1 MIITGLCIWYYLGR
15 IVPTI
20 RTIIEETVRIQVSKA
35 IDDMTDSELR
45 NITYEDIIITR
56 FDGEGHVTLM
66 QVNSVNVDVFA
77 RKVTARIREEMEAF
91 REEGISINLGTMSG
105 IPFLSGMGPSIN
117 FNALNLGIVDAD
129 FISEFTSGGIN
140 QTLHRLYMRI
150 VVNMTVTLPG
160 RTYEFDNGSSVMIC
174 EAVIAGN
181 IPNAVVSL
189 GDMTTGDLL
198 P

>member
-15 IVPTI
+15 IAPTI
-20 RTIIEETVRIQVSKA
+20 KTIIEETVRMKVSKA

-45 NITYEDIIITR
+45 AIAYDDIIITR
-56 FDGEGHVTLM
+56 YDEEGHVTLM
-66 QVNSVNVDVFA
+66 QVNSVNVDIFA

-91 REEGISINLGTMSG
+91 EEEGISINLGTMSG
-105 IPFLSGMGPSIN
+105 IPFLSGMGPE
-117 FNALNLGIVDAD
+117 FEFTTLNLGIVDAD
-129 FISEFTSGGIN
+129 FISEFISGGIN

-150 VVNMTVTLPG
+150 EVNMTVTLPG
-160 RTYEFDNGSSVMIC
+160 RTYAFDNGSNVMIC

-189 GDMTTGDLL
+189 GEMVSGELL